1 MPPISIKGYSIMIWT
16 IIIGILAGFIASRFF
31 KHKGSEC
38 LVDLLLGL
46 VGGWLGGHVL
56 GWLGITWGGTL
67 GEIGTAVVGAVLLL
81 WIVSLFTK
89 R

>member
-1 MPPISIKGYSIMIWT
+1 MIWT
-16 IIIGILAGFIASRFF
+16 IIIGILAGFIASRLF
-31 KHKGSEC
+31 KHKGSGC

-81 WIVSLFTK
+81 WIVSLLTK